1 MSTRCFRS
9 TLAVYTTQLSRCKTQ
24 RIPQKCN
31 VMFTMCLWKYT
42 LFGNIPV
49 INGILHRALPSTR
62 HTSHSKTYKLSQDC
76 LVCNMFVEF
85 EDIPIINGILPLHQA
100 LLSVVIA
107 QDCRLSVLMLLLT
120 APSIVTNFARHQL
133 DHFLYCSI
141 CGVQPTLLTILLYN
155 TASVVCQFLFFC
167 L

>member
-1 MSTRCFRS
+1 MFTRCFRS

-24 RIPQKCN
+24 RIPQNCN

-42 LFGNIPV
+42 LFGDIPV
-49 INGILHRALPSTR
+49 INGILHQALSSTR

-76 LVCNMFVEF
+76 LVCNVFVEF
-85 EDIPIINGILPLHQA
+85 EDIPVINGILPLHQA

-120 APSIVTNFARHQL
+120 APAIVTNFARHQL
-133 DHFLYCSI
+133 DHFLYHSLVVCS
-141 CGVQPTLLTILLYN
+141 PHYLPYSFTTLLL
-155 TASVVCQFLFFC
+155 
-167 L
+167 